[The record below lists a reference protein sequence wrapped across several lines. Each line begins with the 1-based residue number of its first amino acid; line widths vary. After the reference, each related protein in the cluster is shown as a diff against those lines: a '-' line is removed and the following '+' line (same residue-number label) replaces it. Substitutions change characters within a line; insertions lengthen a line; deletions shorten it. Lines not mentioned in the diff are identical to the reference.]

1 MRHWAK
7 TLLSGSLLGFFMV
20 LQHSLLFAQS
30 GYTLQIH
37 VEPNT
42 EALPQ
47 KLKSTESYPDSLSV
61 TTAISRLVSEA
72 QSEGYLL
79 AEIQGVKWQ
88 DKHASATIQLNKQ
101 YHLLKLENGNIDP
114 EVLQESGFRERLY
127 SDVSFSLAQLKKLF
141 SNVLSVYENNGFPFV
156 SIWLDSVQIA
166 DENISAKIFSD
177 KKEHFTFDTIVIAG
191 DAAISKSF
199 LQAYL
204 GMQVGLPYSEANLRN
219 AEKRIMELGF
229 ATSVKSPEVT
239 FAGGKATTTLFLAKK
254 NANQFDGFLGFMP
267 NSDNGK
273 LQLTGDLK
281 LNLQNAFKH
290 AEALGLNF
298 KGLPK
303 QSRELNISASLPAI
317 LSGSLGVIA
326 HLDLFKQDTSY
337 QNVSLK
343 AGLSYRLNALGSIE
357 FFVDRQ
363 NKNSLG
369 QEQKNATALPAFAD
383 LSTTLFGFGVKL
395 ENLDYSFN
403 PTNGFRL
410 SADVSAGRKT
420 VIQNSSSNPN
430 LYKNIDPN
438 PAQYRLQS
446 RADVFIPV
454 GKVSTIN
461 IANQT
466 AILIGKNLFDNEL
479 YRLGGFNSLRGFDE
493 QSILGSAYSF
503 VNVEYRYLLEQNSF
517 LFLFATQAYVRRDT
531 ILNKSQ
537 SYPLGLGTGIDF
549 ETRAGI
555 VSLSYAVGKQS
566 DTSLIMRNGKIH
578 FGIIALF

>member
-1 MRHWAK
+1 
-7 TLLSGSLLGFFMV
+7 
-20 LQHSLLFAQS
+20 
-30 GYTLQIH
+30 
-37 VEPNT
+37 
-42 EALPQ
+42 
-47 KLKSTESYPDSLSV
+47 
-61 TTAISRLVSEA
+61 
-72 QSEGYLL
+72 
-79 AEIQGVKWQ
+79 
-88 DKHASATIQLNKQ
+88 
-101 YHLLKLENGNIDP
+101 
-114 EVLQESGFRERLY
+114 
-127 SDVSFSLAQLKKLF
+127 
-141 SNVLSVYENNGFPFV
+141 VLSVYENNGFPFV

-177 KKEHFTFDTIVIAG
+177 KKEYFTFDTMVIAG

-204 GMQVGLPYSEANLRN
+204 GMKVGLPYSEANLRN

-254 NANQFDGFLGFMP
+254 NANQFDGILGFMP

-290 AEALGLNF
+290 AESLGLNF